1 VSAAPF
7 LRDTG
12 GVPEQ
17 RVVVVGGDGEFGRFL
32 RLQILPDM
40 GVHDPMCIERSTPP
54 AERAALLWRARHV
67 VLSTPLAG
75 YREAARSLV
84 HECRANLAPVTLW
97 LIPSVQEEVWRAVVE
112 ELLGT
117 ANPHLSAVIVHP
129 MYGPLGYAAAEPE
142 ARTFR
147 NILTGVHAGEAH
159 PMQEEVI
166 RIQQMFRAFL
176 GIETVTA
183 FDPPEHDRITAASQ
197 GLSYCV
203 AKAMFEDPELDRA
216 VGERLPDLHRSFH
229 ADRSLILEF
238 LRTNICMLEI
248 AQAFDERRRAA
259 SKGGLPAILE
269 AFQSLDRELNGEGSA
284 IPTKWYSRLRS
295 CAAVR

>member
-1 VSAAPF
+1 MSAEPF

-12 GVPEQ
+12 GAPEQ

-32 RLQILPDM
+32 RLQILPDL
-40 GVHDPMCIERSTPP
+40 GVHDAMCIERSMPP

-67 VLSTPLAG
+67 VLSTPLVG
-75 YREAARSLV
+75 YCEAARSLV
-84 HECRANLAPVTLW
+84 HECRANLEPVTFW
-97 LIPSVQEEVWRAVVE
+97 FIPSVQQEVWRAVVE

-166 RIQQMFRAFL
+166 RIQQKFRTFL

-203 AKAMFEDPELDRA
+203 AKAMFEDPELDQA
-216 VGERLPDLHRSFH
+216 VGERLPDIHRSFH

-238 LRTNICMLEI
+238 LRSNSNMPGI
-248 AQAFDERRRAA
+248 AQAFAERRRAA
-259 SKGGLPAILE
+259 PGGCMTALLA
-269 AFQSLDRELNGEGSA
+269 AFQSLDRDLNGEGSA

-295 CAAVR
+295 CAVVR